1 LRYSLRRGC
10 VRLITS
16 RGATYEWDMPSEG
29 GVGASSTLPVEV
41 SLLCGEDGINQ
52 YLALAQQAMSKCLQ
66 LEGGTDEV
74 SRNEWS

>member
-1 LRYSLRRGC
+1 
-10 VRLITS
+10 
-16 RGATYEWDMPSEG
+16 MPSEG

-74 SRNEWS
+74 SRNEWN